1 MYDQANHLR
10 KLVLAGADDA
20 RPPATNA
27 PRLIAVSGGKGGVGA
42 TTLAVNLAT
51 ALARDGRR
59 TLLVDADLE
68 GADVAA
74 LCRVEDGYTVADV
87 LSDRRTV
94 HEALQRGPA
103 GVQVLP
109 GAWAPGRLANFSLAA
124 QERLVRQLRGLGGH
138 ADFVILDVGSG
149 LSPAVRSF
157 WRSADCVVLA
167 TTPELVSVMDA
178 YASIKVHL
186 EGRESCGVYSLV
198 NFTGDSAIAA
208 DVHSRLARACQRFLG
223 VSVAAA
229 GHVPDDPHV
238 AVAAAAGRPFFLEFP
253 DCAATRHVDEI
264 AQRLIADPKN
274 GGATLKATFR
284 PRAFQ
289 PTSATA

>member
-10 KLVLAGADDA
+10 KLVLAGGDDR
-20 RPPATNA
+20 RPPAGNA
-27 PRLIAVSGGKGGVGA
+27 PRLIAISGGKGGVGT

-68 GADVAA
+68 GADVAT
-74 LCRVEDGYTVADV
+74 LCRLDDGYTVADV

-94 HEALQRGPA
+94 HEAIQRGPA

-109 GAWAPGRLANFSLAA
+109 GAWAPGRLSSFSPAA
-124 QERLVRQLRGLGGH
+124 QDRFVRQLRGLGAH

-157 WRSADCVVLA
+157 WQAADCVMLA

-186 EGRESCGVYSLV
+186 EGRESCSVYSLV
-198 NFTGDSAIAA
+198 NFTDDEAVAT
-208 DVHSRLARACQRFLG
+208 DVHARLARACQRFLG
-223 VSVAAA
+223 VSVVAA
-229 GHVPDDPHV
+229 GQVPEDPRISE
-238 AVAAAAGRPFFLEFP
+238 AARRGRPFFLEFP
-253 DCAATRHVDEI
+253 DCPATRRIEEI
-264 AQRLIADPKN
+264 SQRLIADAQN
-274 GGATLKATFR
+274 RAVGEVASWSR
-284 PRAFQ
+284 PSQHTAL
-289 PTSATA
+289 SA

>member
-1 MYDQANHLR
+1 MHDQAIRLR
-10 KLVLAGADDA
+10 NLVLAGGDDP
-20 RPPATNA
+20 RPPAADA
-27 PRLIAVSGGKGGVGA
+27 PFVIAVSGGKGGVGT
-42 TTLAVNLAT
+42 TTLAVNLSM

-74 LCRVEDGYTVADV
+74 LCRLEDRYTLADV

-94 HEALQRGPA
+94 HEAIQRGPA

-109 GAWAPGRLANFSLAA
+109 GAWAPGRLADVSPAA
-124 QERLVRQLRGLGGH
+124 QERFVRQLRGLGAH

-149 LSPAVRSF
+149 LSRAVRSF
-157 WRSADCVVLA
+157 WRAADCIMLA

-178 YASIKVHL
+178 YACVKVHL

-198 NFTGDSAIAA
+198 NFTVDAGIAA

-223 VSVAAA
+223 VTVAAA
-229 GHVPDDPHV
+229 GHVPDDGRV
-238 AVAAAAGRPFFLEFP
+238 AEAAALGRPFFLEFP
-253 DCAATRHVDEI
+253 DCAATRRLEEI
-264 AQRLIADPKN
+264 AQRLIADAQN
-274 GGATLKATFR
+274 RGGRHEPRLGLR
-284 PRAFQ
+284 PPRQ
-289 PTSATA
+289 SAASA